1 MIGKVSWKGI
11 GFACAVAIGG
21 CGGAQVAALETA
33 EAAPDDGC
41 GPHATRLGATCWSAE
56 GTRWE
61 VLADAPEGAYEL
73 ELELLAAGRVR
84 STDHAAASPASDEWF
99 QDGPLLRVLLA
110 DRFVEYRATV
120 TNGTVLVGEAMN
132 VRGQRWSFR
141 AQRMFSPG
149 RCEEREAR
157 LPNDA
162 CMTVEGTRWELTQG
176 GAARFIELLA
186 GGAVGTSSAD
196 PTEGDRWVQEGSTVR
211 LRIAGR
217 ELTGELEG
225 ADTLRGDGF
234 SATRVPSVPPLVWR

>member
-1 MIGKVSWKGI
+1 VIAKLSTAI
-11 GFACAVAIGG
+11 LLACVLAA
-21 CGGAQVAALETA
+21 CGGAVSPAPETA
-33 EAAPDDGC
+33 AAQDDGC
-41 GPHATRLGATCWSAE
+41 GPHATRLGETCWSAE

-84 STDHAAASPASDEWF
+84 STDSAAASPASDEWF

-149 RCEEREAR
+149 RCEVGEAR
-157 LPNDA
+157 LPSDA
-162 CMTVEGTRWELTQG
+162 CMTVEGTRWELTQD
-176 GAARFIELLA
+176 GATRFVELLA
-186 GGAVGTSSAD
+186 GGAVGISSAD
-196 PTEGDRWVQEGSTVR
+196 PAEGDRWVQEGSTVR

-225 ADTLRGDGF
+225 ADALRGGGF
-234 SATRVPSVPPLVWR
+234 TATRVPSVPPLVWR